1 MMVTFNNDERA
12 MDGGQQQQQDQRE
25 IANRPKTVSSLS
37 SIDTTGYDQN
47 DIGELDPNNQQSAL
61 SSLPSLP
68 SLMEVAGSSSTV
80 VTTTT
85 TASIADVNFG
95 LTNNTYPAQQEQLSS
110 APSAITLTGSGAM
123 QISPS
128 TGVLLSSAPNSNT
141 VPEFLYQLTKMLT
154 DNNRDIIEWSNGK
167 SGWLKDFFCTSLC
180 VN

>member
-1 MMVTFNNDERA
+1 MMVSFNNDERA
-12 MDGGQQQQQDQRE
+12 MDGEQQEHGE
-25 IANRPKTVSSLS
+25 IANRPQTVSSLS
-37 SIDTTGYDQN
+37 SMDTTGYDQS
-47 DIGELDPNNQQSAL
+47 DIGQLDPINQHTAL
-61 SSLPSLP
+61 PSLPSLP
-68 SLMEVAGSSSTV
+68 SLMEASGSSSTV

-95 LTNNTYPAQQEQLSS
+95 LTNNTYPAQHEQLSS
-110 APSAITLTGSGAM
+110 SPSAITLAGSGVM

-128 TGVLLSSAPNSNT
+128 TGVLVSSAPNTNT

-167 SGWLKDFFCTSLC
+167 SECLKDLFYTSLC